1 MENEEFVIH
10 WNSTFSHVLFI
21 ICHNFVEKY
30 SIESF
35 WCKQFFTKLLRL
47 TYIFLIKDKNGLF
60 LMKDPSS
67 FKKVFK
73 TRFSSLNWPT
83 VTYLEFFG
91 GQTSTYIE
99 TMKAPW
105 LALSGKFSKFVC
117 WGALKM
123 HSPALWFLRF
133 LCKFLCKSL
142 KFYIMKHSSSWMILW
157 KYIYSYGI
165 QIKYFYGCKLLK
177 AVKGSEK
184 MQQLLQKEVYKA
196 V

>member
-1 MENEEFVIH
+1 
-10 WNSTFSHVLFI
+10 
-21 ICHNFVEKY
+21 
-30 SIESF
+30 
-35 WCKQFFTKLLRL
+35 
-47 TYIFLIKDKNGLF
+47 
-60 LMKDPSS
+60 MKDPSS

-83 VTYLEFFG
+83 GTYLEFFG
-91 GQTSTYIE
+91 GQSSTYIE
-99 TMKAPW
+99 NMKAPW
-105 LALSGKFSKFVC
+105 LAMSGKFSKFVC
-117 WGALKM
+117 PGALKM

-177 AVKGSEK
+177 AEKGSEK